1 MKSTG
6 IVRTI
11 DDLGRIVIPK
21 EVRDKFSI
29 NVKQPMEILD
39 DEQYII
45 LGKYEYEC
53 VICGRVEGLNPH
65 GNKTICPN
73 CAKEA
78 RQMD

>member
-21 EVRDKFSI
+21 EIRDKFSI

-53 VICGRVEGLNPH
+53 VICRRVEGLNPH
-65 GNKTICPN
+65 SNKYICHN